1 MDTLTSRAE
10 RALLGAMLR
19 DPALVLALGYVEPVD
34 FALHRH
40 RLLYTAIKNASGT
53 WDGSRP
59 WDVAVAAAA
68 EEDTP
73 LDYIDELEAACPDPG
88 HGRTYAALVL
98 DAHFQRAMLEAA
110 GDAGA
115 LAETLSYDAARLTQA
130 RSPGAPGAVL
140 IAGHADR
147 VALVIGRHAAAFSPD
162 TAHAPVG
169 PPLAVTSRHER
180 DEEHILGALINGH
193 RATRQVLGMIGP
205 AAFRNPLR
213 REVFTAILAAD
224 AAGHAIDPLTVD
236 WELGR
241 ARAWQGDN
249 GRSGEEDP
257 QSYVTRLAEAVPAG
271 EIMHTARILARR
283 QPPRA
288 AAGIPAQAGGSSPN
302 QQSRAMT
309 AREALVN
316 GSRLLQ
322 PPPEMNGNGPAPGPR
337 R

>member
-19 DPALVLALGYVEPVD
+19 DPALVLALGYVELAD
-34 FALHRH
+34 FALNRH
-40 RLLYTAIKNASGT
+40 RLLYTAVKTASGT

-59 WDVAVAAAA
+59 WDVTVAAAA
-68 EEDTP
+68 EEATP

-115 LAETLSYDAARLTQA
+115 LAETVSYDAARLTQA
-130 RSPGAPGAVL
+130 RSPGAPGAVR

-147 VALVIGRHAAAFSPD
+147 TALVIGRHAAAFIPD
-162 TAHAPVG
+162 TAYAPAG
-169 PPLAVTSRHER
+169 PPLASADRQAR
-180 DEEHILGALINGH
+180 DEEHILGALIDGH
-193 RATRQVLGMIGP
+193 RAARQILAVTGP
-205 AAFRNPLR
+205 AAFRDPLR

-236 WELGR
+236 WELTR
-241 ARAWQGDN
+241 ARAWRGDH
-249 GRSGEEDP
+249 GQAADEDSRS
-257 QSYVTRLAEAVPAG
+257 YATRLAGAAPAG
-271 EIMHTARILARR
+271 EIMQTARSLARR
-283 QPPRA
+283 QPPRTA
-288 AAGIPAQAGGSSPN
+288 ADAPERVSASS
-302 QQSRAMT
+302 
-309 AREALVN
+309 
-316 GSRLLQ
+316 SRLMQQ
-322 PPPEMNGNGPAPGPR
+322 PPEIRGNGQAPGQR